1 MLYYLKIDLVE
12 KESSCMNNREIH
24 EETNLDYYFILEIVL
39 NTNYK
44 GINQNEQLSLFF
56 SRSIENL
63 NKIEK
68 EICLLIFSIL
78 IINVLV
84 VYCIFVIICI
94 SYIY

>member
-24 EETNLDYYFILEIVL
+24 EETNLDYYFILETVL